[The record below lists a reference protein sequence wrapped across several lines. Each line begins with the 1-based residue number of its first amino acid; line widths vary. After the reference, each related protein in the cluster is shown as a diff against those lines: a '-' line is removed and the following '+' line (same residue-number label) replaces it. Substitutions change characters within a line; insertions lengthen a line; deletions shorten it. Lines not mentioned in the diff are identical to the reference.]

1 MTFLTGKQVETSPK
15 DVQGFRKQLFD
26 FLSSQGLGTALTG
39 ANENMNFDAYRQQFA
54 QRRAETL
61 AQAKEGAGTL
71 TGSGFA
77 NIYGAA
83 AGRSV
88 SDENSFLAQ
97 LQEHSRQASA
107 DRYLRLLGLPAA
119 YVGGMGHQPGFL
131 DYLFKGASLASKFIN
146 TGGGSDPNDP
156 FGGGSSGS
164 SGSEW
169 SDADYNLGDLG

>member
-1 MTFLTGKQVETSPK
+1 MPFLTGKQVETSPK

-88 SDENSFLAQ
+88 SDENSFLAR

-131 DYLFKGASLASKFIN
+131 DYLFKGAAIASKFIN
-146 TGGGSDPNDP
+146 VGGGGGGTS
-156 FGGGSSGS
+156 GGGSSD